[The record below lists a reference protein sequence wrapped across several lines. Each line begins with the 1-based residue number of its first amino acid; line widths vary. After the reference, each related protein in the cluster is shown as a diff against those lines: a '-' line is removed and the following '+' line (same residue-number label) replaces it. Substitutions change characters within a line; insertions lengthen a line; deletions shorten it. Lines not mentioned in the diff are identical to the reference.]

1 MPELRPSGFTGASH
15 ALPSERSLRV
25 GQVDGEE
32 GDQTHT
38 HTELCD
44 VGDS

>member
-15 ALPSERSLRV
+15 ALPLEGSLRV

-32 GDQTHT
+32 GDQTYT
-38 HTELCD
+38 HTKLYD